1 MTMQKVLLV
10 EHDETVRN
18 SLKRQWQERCD
29 VSVAGSC
36 AEAQKAMVE
45 ETFDLIVLDVNLPD
59 DPSARLLAQIGTYPQ
74 RTLVVMLA
82 PLADI
87 ESAVEGLRQGAFAFL
102 LKPVSPAQLDAVLMK
117 AADHSRRTR
126 ASRYLAGAGIPEFIG
141 QAPAITQLRGSIR
154 RVARTDATVL
164 IQGEPGTGKQ
174 LMGRTIHRDSERA
187 GSPLIHVD
195 CANLS
200 EQAAESAL
208 FGGGNGAGGRD
219 GAVALAQGGTLLL
232 EEVGALSRAAQERL
246 LGFLEAQERTRADVR
261 FLATSSRDLNAK
273 PARAGFS
280 EELFHALNIVPFHL
294 PPLRDRAGDIVELAA
309 HFRQRSARR
318 LGREVLAIAPA
329 TLEALQRYSW
339 PGNVRELRS
348 VIERAVLACPGRIL
362 EADALRCSL
371 GGGLLPAAG
380 VPQSAPRTLVDAEKL
395 HIFAVLAQC
404 GDNRTHAARHLGISL
419 RTLRNKLREY
429 RLKSTPA
436 TVTRSATHE
445 VAA

>member
-1 MTMQKVLLV
+1 MQKVLLV
-10 EHDETVRN
+10 EHEEAARN
-18 SLKRQWQERCD
+18 SLKRLLQERCD
-29 VSVAGSC
+29 VTAACHC
-36 AEAQKAMVE
+36 ADAQKALAE
-45 ETFDLIVLDVNLPD
+45 ETFDLIILNVNLPED
-59 DPSARLLAQIGTYPQ
+59 ASTRLLTQLEAYSQQTM
-74 RTLVVMLA
+74 VVLLA
-82 PLADI
+82 PVAEV

-102 LKPVSPAQLDAVLMK
+102 LKPVSPAQLDTVLMK
-117 AADHSRRTR
+117 AADYSRRTR
-126 ASRYLAGAGIPEFIG
+126 ASRYLAGAGTPEIIG
-141 QAPAITQLRGSIR
+141 QSPAITQLRGSIR
-154 RVARTDATVL
+154 RVARTDATVF
-164 IQGEPGTGKQ
+164 IQGESGTGKQ
-174 LMGRTIHRDSERA
+174 LLGRIVHRDSERA

-208 FGGGNGAGGRD
+208 FGGGNRAGGRD

-246 LGFLEAQERTRADVR
+246 LAVLEAQERTRADVR
-261 FLATSSRDLNAK
+261 FIATSSRDLNSK
-273 PARAGFS
+273 LARAGFS

-329 TLEALQRYSW
+329 TLEALQRYAW
-339 PGNVRELRS
+339 PGNVRELGS
-348 VIERAVLACPGRIL
+348 VIERAVLACSGRIL
-362 EADALRCSL
+362 EADSLRCSL
-371 GGGLLPAAG
+371 GGGFQPASG
-380 VPQSAPRTLVDAEKL
+380 VQQAAPETLVDAEKL

-419 RTLRNKLREY
+419 RTLRNKLRDY
-429 RLKSTPA
+429 RLKSTSSI
-436 TVTRSATHE
+436 VTRSAKHE